1 MSIRG
6 KKLDKLL
13 RSAFHEQSEKIVP
26 PSSQKLWAELQQ
38 RPEFASLGE
47 IEAHIAG
54 IQGEQKHERKVL
66 ATFWRKH
73 RYVSGLV
80 AACLV
85 LFVIFIRLTPF
96 YGGPGG
102 FVNKLLTLTQG
113 VKSRTEEI
121 SLQSEV
127 ADESSQASTGEKESD
142 SILKSYPLRA
152 NQEEGAPEP
161 FDSAPSLAEGEQET
175 GQDQGQ
181 EREFQ
186 IFNFEE
192 SEAQQGSLEAE
203 GERDLQ
209 AQEAQE
215 LTFEEEESF
224 TLTLNEV
231 THLATEGVWR
241 IKHLPGK
248 FNFRKGTIIKTE
260 NALLSVQQEYE
271 NDEGNTFS
279 LVQQFLGE
287 EKVAGRFVTPAGSL
301 DQQIQV
307 GPYNGYLRRDEPG
320 FHTLTWLQDNSIVTL
335 SGELEEKQLYEIL
348 ASMEE
353 RSPKQ
358 DRSQN

>member
-1 MSIRG
+1 MSIKG

-13 RSAFHEQSEKIVP
+13 RSAFQEQSEKIVP
-26 PSSQKLWAELQQ
+26 PSSQKLWTELQQ

-102 FVNKLLTLTQG
+102 FVNKMLTLTQG
-113 VKSRTEEI
+113 EKSRTEEI
-121 SLQSEV
+121 SMQSEL
-127 ADESSQASTGEKESD
+127 AGKSSQASPEEKKSD
-142 SILKSYPLRA
+142 SILKSYPLSA
-152 NQEEGAPEP
+152 SQEEGAPAP
-161 FDSAPSLAEGEQET
+161 FASAPSLAEEEQVQ

-181 EREFQ
+181 EMEFR

-192 SEAQQGSLEAE
+192 SESQQDSLDAE
-203 GERDLQ
+203 GEVALQ

-224 TLTLNEV
+224 ALTLNEV
-231 THLATEGVWR
+231 THLAREGVWR

-260 NALLSVQQEYE
+260 NTLLSVQQEYV

-287 EKVAGRFVTPAGSL
+287 EKVAGRFATPAGSL

-320 FHTLTWLQDNSIVTL
+320 IHTLTWLQDKSIVTL

-353 RSPKQ
+353 RSPRQ